1 MHPLFLRRTIS
12 VVVVQE
18 HFLFCIPLMLI
29 VVVYAVAVGAQYDA
43 ALRRLLVCRLEPA
56 RANELIDATIVGLLN
71 DVMKV
76 QGCRVREPALHARKR
91 GFPLVVF
98 LPLFLLGRVCPRLNL
113 FLVFLVILFAIQL
126 IVFALFVLALVG
138 DGYVLA

>member
-1 MHPLFLRRTIS
+1 
-12 VVVVQE
+12 
-18 HFLFCIPLMLI
+18 MLI
-29 VVVYAVAVGAQYDA
+29 PVVYAVAVGAQYDA

-56 RANELIDATIVGLLN
+56 RANELIDATIVGLLD
-71 DVMKV
+71 DVMKI
-76 QGCRVREPALHARKR
+76 QCRRVREPALHTRKS

-98 LPLFLLGRVCPRLNL
+98 LPLFLLGRVRPRLNL

-126 IVFALFVLALVG
+126 IVFALFILALVG